1 MTNQMSA
8 CACMGP
14 PGNCPCQKA
23 ARGEKIAITE
33 SHISADLFE
42 LLSDEDKNTIND
54 LKAKALGIYLTK
66 KNEQEIPIESQPVQQ
81 QREAYQWARAFEL
94 AFTGGNYKDAA
105 RIASE
110 QYLKD

>member
-1 MTNQMSA
+1 MSV

-23 ARGEKIAITE
+23 ARGEKIAIAE

-66 KNEQEIPIESQPVQQ
+66 KNGQKETPVESQLVQ

-94 AFTGGNYKDAA
+94 AFSGGNYEEAA